1 MPPRHIYLIGFSGTG
16 KSTVA
21 GLIAAQ
27 LGLVAHDIDQ
37 LIVTQSGMAIA
48 AIFADE
54 GEAGFRERESAA
66 LLTVAAEPPAVVAT
80 GGGAVLRDENRAL
93 MAASGWVIALEARPE
108 TIRRRIEAQLQ
119 QQVPDAVRP
128 LLSAADPLAQARVLK
143 QQRQP
148 LYALADWTI
157 HTDRLSP
164 PQVVAEV
171 VRAVALLA
179 MLEDENHNSA

>member
-21 GLIAAQ
+21 GLVAAQ
-27 LGLVAHDIDQ
+27 LGMAAHDLDQ
-37 LIVTQSGMAIA
+37 LIVAQSGRPIA

-54 GEAGFRERESAA
+54 GEAGFREHESAA

-93 MAASGWVIALEARPE
+93 MAATGWVITLEARPE
-108 TIRRRIEAQLQ
+108 TIRRRIEAQLEQ
-119 QQVPDAVRP
+119 QAPDAVRP
-128 LLSAADPLAQARVLK
+128 LLSAADPLVQARALK

-157 HTDRLSP
+157 HTDRLSVT
-164 PQVVAEV
+164 QVAAEV

-179 MLEDENHNSA
+179 TLDDADYSSA

>member
-1 MPPRHIYLIGFSGTG
+1 MTPRHIYLIGFSGTG
-16 KSTVA
+16 KSSVA
-21 GLIAAQ
+21 GLVAAQ
-27 LGLVAHDIDQ
+27 LGLAVHDLDQ

-54 GEAGFRERESAA
+54 GEAGFREREHAA
-66 LLTVAAEPPAVVAT
+66 LCAVAAGSPAVVAT
-80 GGGAVLRDENRAL
+80 GGGAVLRDENRTL
-93 MAASGWVIALEARPE
+93 MAASGWVITLEARPE
-108 TIRRRIEAQLQ
+108 TIRHRIEAQLQ
-119 QQVPDAVRP
+119 RQAPDAVRP
-128 LLSAADPLAQARVLK
+128 LLSAADPLSQARALK

-164 PQVVAEV
+164 TQVATEV

-179 MLEDENHNSA
+179 MLDDERDSS